1 MKTNLRLFFAMAA
14 ISLLVVGCSK
24 DDESQNSTT
33 ENQNANGYKVSL
45 KIPSGAQLN
54 SVIALYYYNNYVLA
68 SVKAKPG
75 ENINLYLQD
84 VPANMLSKVSEAIP
98 LPTPPKISDNS
109 AMITQVGS
117 VIIQGYDATKKS
129 CYFELS
135 NLSGGIIIFIY
146 SDRTVKLSGHNS
158 RWYRDNL
165 GSDDF
170 ETSDYNVT
178 LNKGWNMVNHQTQ
191 LRDTTFYYSNG
202 SKNTSYCRYIYNSIN
217 SIPTGYEWYVS
228 SY

>member
-1 MKTNLRLFFAMAA
+1 M
-14 ISLLVVGCSK
+14 
-24 DDESQNSTT
+24 
-33 ENQNANGYKVSL
+33 
-45 KIPSGAQLN
+45 N
-54 SVIALYYYNNYVLA
+54 SVIALYFETNYVLA

-75 ENINLYLQD
+75 DNINLYLQD
-84 VPANMLSKVSEAIP
+84 VPANMLYKVSEAIP
-98 LPTPPKISDNS
+98 LPIPPKISDNS
-109 AMITQVGS
+109 AMITQFYPVDGSGS
-117 VIIQGYDATKKS
+117 VIIQGYATKES

-135 NLSGGIIIFIY
+135 NLSEGKIIFIY
-146 SDRTVKLSGHNS
+146 SDRIVKLSGHNS

-202 SKNTSYCRYIYNSIN
+202 SKNTSYYRDIYNSVS
-217 SIPTGYEWYVS
+217 SIPAGYEWYMYSVK
-228 SY
+228 